1 MKLDKGRER
10 GRDNI
15 RSRIAPLAPESESI
29 PERGTLLV
37 FLDWCIGHGAPPLT
51 RCVVASLGA
60 SIRSS
65 ARRGAI
71 IVAPAAGATVK
82 GLSCLQ
88 LRQRGNVRRDAP
100 ASSRVRS
107 FHGARLP
114 RPIVRHD

>member
-15 RSRIAPLAPESESI
+15 RSKIAPLAPESESVR
-29 PERGTLLV
+29 ERGTLLV
-37 FLDWCIGHGAPPLT
+37 FLDWCIGHGASPLT

-71 IVAPAAGATVK
+71 IVAPAAGATK
-82 GLSCLQ
+82 GIVLAAIRC
-88 LRQRGNVRRDAP
+88 
-100 ASSRVRS
+100 ASSAAIS
-107 FHGARLP
+107 PGG
-114 RPIVRHD
+114 RPPLVLC

>member
-1 MKLDKGRER
+1 MKLDKGWER
-10 GRDNI
+10 GRGDM
-15 RSRIAPLAPESESI
+15 RPLIALLAPESESVG
-29 PERGTLLV
+29 ERGTLLV

-82 GLSCLQ
+82 GLSCST
-88 LRQRGNVRRDAP
+88 AP
-100 ASSRVRS
+100 AAWRCWRGCATSR
-107 FHGARLP
+107 RLTL
-114 RPIVRHD
+114 IVWRTS